1 MAIKTHSKHFI
12 FINFSNFHRNFI
24 QFSKLW
30 IDSSFWCVFYN
41 MYTWLRWLNQPTAT
55 RTNNQMLYENHAWFA
70 SSWIILI
77 RFISWESKSH
87 AQILQNMIAVRPII
101 NQTEGFLRK
110 PKQKRPSLD
119 SFCRNLFRNIG
130 YINVGDECGRQN
142 VLVTTLGCWW
152 PI

>member
-110 PKQKRPSLD
+110 PKKRPSLVIQKI
-119 SFCRNLFRNIG
+119 SFGNLPKLSRGKNQLAHRILRTQFS
-130 YINVGDECGRQN
+130 
-142 VLVTTLGCWW
+142 
-152 PI
+152 